1 MTGVLAGVTIVAAL
15 GCALIAGVF
24 FAFSN
29 FIMRALAR
37 LEPPVGVA
45 AMQSINVVVINPLFM
60 IALFG
65 TGLIGAV
72 LGVWAVVGD
81 VGGSAPYLLAGAA
94 LYLVGTVGVT
104 MAYNVPR
111 NNALAELDPQRPRHR
126 GALVGV
132 RLLVDGGQLC
142 PLSVRAPCRRG
153 VHRRPPRCVA
163 ATLTLVPPVRETSR
177 EAYARNQLRAVD
189 GFLRAAS

>member
-111 NNALAELDPQRPRHR
+111 NNALAELDPQRPATAARWSEYVSSWTAGNSVR
-126 GALVGV
+126 SACALLAAAAFIVA
-132 RLLVDGGQLC
+132 LLV
-142 PLSVRAPCRRG
+142 A
-153 VHRRPPRCVA
+153 
-163 ATLTLVPPVRETSR
+163 
-177 EAYARNQLRAVD
+177 
-189 GFLRAAS
+189 